1 LSRRNFNVSGGF
13 SFLKTELSLLGPAWL
28 RMITGA
34 TLGIP
39 FRKACYLLSSCPS
52 QATPKEDVVDLVLKT
67 PVFI

>member
-1 LSRRNFNVSGGF
+1 MF
-13 SFLKTELSLLGPAWL
+13 SYFT
-28 RMITGA
+28 ITGA